1 MESCEKLR
9 SDSFISAF
17 LEARPGRGGGRGG
30 EEEEGTGYDG
40 RLTKIITL
48 AATFHLIA
56 SRVELRTCSDW
67 PAGRP
72 LFAPSRIPI
81 PAGR

>member
-9 SDSFISAF
+9 SDSFVSAF
-17 LEARPGRGGGRGG
+17 LEARPGRGGEGG
-30 EEEEGTGYDG
+30 EEEEGTGNDG

-56 SRVELRTCSDW
+56 FRVELRTCSDW

-72 LFAPSRIPI
+72 LLAPSRIPI